1 MRITQAETQADLDEV
16 RRLWRVYQ
24 DGLDES
30 LERQGFAA
38 EMAGLP
44 GVYSP
49 PRGAVLLGWDDGLD
63 DAKRAIGT
71 AAMRPTEA
79 PGECELK
86 RMVVLP
92 EARGMGVGRGLLEAI
107 IDRAKS
113 MYSVIKLDTSSRWE
127 AANTLYRSCGF
138 VECAR
143 YNDDPDPDTV
153 FMERRL

>member
-1 MRITQAETQADLDEV
+1 MRITRAESHADLEEV

-44 GVYSP
+44 GVYAP
-49 PRGAVLLGWDDGLD
+49 PRGVLLLAWDDGLE
-63 DAKRAIGT
+63 DAKRAVGT
-71 AAMRPTEA
+71 AAMRPMEA
-79 PGECELK
+79 QGECELK

-92 EARGMGVGRGLLEAI
+92 EARGMGAGRALLEAI
-107 IDRAKS
+107 IEHAEG
-113 MYSVIKLDTSSRWE
+113 MYSVIKLDTSARWE

-138 VECAR
+138 TECAR